1 MAWIQV
7 DDTLREHRKTYALAD
22 ALGIEDYAAVGLTV
36 CLWTW
41 ALQNAEGGD
50 LSGFPPRAIARAC
63 GWTGSAA
70 DLLAALEAAGFI
82 DPVGCF
88 HVWAHFAGRLLVKRA
103 YFRVRMRTART
114 TAEETCECTL
124 PAREDDVRDAS
135 ASCAAL
141 VRDLCD
147 ARAAH
152 KEDTCAECAGATVQY
167 QNSTVPEINDGGD
180 ARACAREEAYEADET
195 DAGLPAIADA
205 HNAVFDAA
213 QRAGFAQTAHDLD
226 KATALMADYTPAWV
240 LEAVGVAADGTKEQ
254 RSWRYVEGILKRWKL
269 RGGIDKEPRPE
280 TARPVT
286 RSGTIHPIKRVNAQ
300 QYTQREYA
308 AEELDNLFEE
318 L

>member
-63 GWTGSAA
+63 GWAGNAA
-70 DLLAALEAAGFI
+70 DLLAALKAAGFI
-82 DPVGCF
+82 DPDGCI
-88 HVWAHFAGRLLVKRA
+88 HDWAQYAGRLMDKRA
-103 YFRVRMRTART
+103 KNRERMRTART
-114 TAEETCECTL
+114 TAEETCACTL
-124 PAREDDVRDAS
+124 PAQEDDACDAP
-135 ASCAAL
+135 APCATL

-167 QNSTVPEINDGGD
+167 PNSTVPEINGGGD
-180 ARACAREEAYEADET
+180 ARACAREEADEA

-213 QRAGFAQTAHDLD
+213 QCAGFAQTAHDLD
-226 KATALMADYTPAWV
+226 KATALMADYTPEWV
-240 LEAVGVAADGTKEQ
+240 LEAVSVAADGTKEQ

-300 QYTQREYA
+300 QYTQREYTT
-308 AEELDNLFEE
+308 EELDNLFEE